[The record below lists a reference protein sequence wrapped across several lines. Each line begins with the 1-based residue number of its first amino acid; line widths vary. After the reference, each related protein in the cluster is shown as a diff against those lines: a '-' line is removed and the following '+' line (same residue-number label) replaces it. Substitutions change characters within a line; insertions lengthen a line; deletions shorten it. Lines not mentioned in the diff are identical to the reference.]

1 MSNLRICPINFFDSA
16 SLTESPAL
24 ASTMPAANAQL
35 TARDKVA
42 RSTSSASQTIKG
54 AWGGE
59 ARIINTFAMLRH
71 NAQGGLVQLLLYPNA
86 DWTGT
91 PYDSTALT
99 TGAAITSDSHDWGI
113 AATSPDSVNDLLF
126 SEAPYYLNFS
136 NFTAKS
142 FEIVL
147 TSCDRSYWQV
157 GRLWL
162 GKYLEAPYN
171 PKIGMVK
178 APANNDI
185 QQRTKGGSV
194 RARAGEKWRDL
205 KIDMLTATDAQR
217 ALWTDLMSYVQLSRP
232 VLVNVFP
239 GVGGRQERDHIFEA
253 LVKDHAGIAW
263 NGPFFNEA
271 TYNFTE
277 T

>member
-1 MSNLRICPINFFDSA
+1 MSNLRICPINFFDA
-16 SLTESPAL
+16 ATLTESPAMV
-24 ASTMPAANAQL
+24 STMPATNAQL
-35 TARDKVA
+35 TDRGKTA
-42 RSTSSASQTIKG
+42 RSTSSATQTIKG
-54 AWGGE
+54 TWGGE
-59 ARIINTFAMLRH
+59 ARIVNTFAMLRH
-71 NAQGGLVQLLLYPNA
+71 NAQGGLVQVLLYPNS

-113 AATSPDSVNDLLF
+113 AASAPDSANDLLLD
-126 SEAPYYLNFS
+126 EAPYYLNFS

-147 TSCDRSYWQV
+147 ASCDRSYWDI

-171 PKIGMVK
+171 PNEGMSITPVT
-178 APANNDI
+178 NDI
-185 QQRTKGGSV
+185 QTRTKGGSV
-194 RARAGEKWRDL
+194 RVRAGEKWRDL
-205 KIDMLTATDAQR
+205 RADMFYATDATR
-217 ALWTDLMSYVQLSRP
+217 ALWRDLVSYVQLSRP

-239 GVGGRQERDHIFEA
+239 GVGGRQERDYILEA
-253 LVKDHAGIAW
+253 FMKEGAPFTW
-263 NGPFFNEA
+263 SGPLFNEA
-271 TYNFTE
+271 VYTFTE